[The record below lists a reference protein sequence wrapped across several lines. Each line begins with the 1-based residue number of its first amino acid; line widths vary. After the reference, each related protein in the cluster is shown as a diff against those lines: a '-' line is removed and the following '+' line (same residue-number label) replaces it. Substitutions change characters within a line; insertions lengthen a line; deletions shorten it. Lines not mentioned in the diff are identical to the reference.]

1 LIEIIAVQ
9 RNRAFRTIKQDPDA
23 ALVDAAVADDCPLL
37 TGKPQAALGATV
49 VNPYTGP
56 DVDFTSSRP
65 SAHYAVSSEV
75 FKTGDDILRAI
86 NKNLAAT
93 VIATGRAS
101 IKENKTVRGSAQGP
115 GLIN

>member
-86 NKNLAAT
+86 N
-93 VIATGRAS
+93 
-101 IKENKTVRGSAQGP
+101 
-115 GLIN
+115 